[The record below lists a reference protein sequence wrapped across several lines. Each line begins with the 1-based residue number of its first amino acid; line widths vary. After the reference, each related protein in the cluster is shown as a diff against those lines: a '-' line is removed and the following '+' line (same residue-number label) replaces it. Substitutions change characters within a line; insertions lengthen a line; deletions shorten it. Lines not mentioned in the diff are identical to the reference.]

1 MNITIIPN
9 KLSGTVQVV
18 SSKSLSHRYLIAAGL
33 AKGISKIKNLLDSE
47 DIIAT
52 KKALASFNIRFEDQM
67 VYGGNLKVINN
78 EIDCNESG
86 STLRFLIPIAMLF
99 DQEITF
105 VGKNRLSERPLDV
118 YYELFNEKKLFYKK
132 LTNNHLPLIVKG
144 KIKPGLFK
152 VRGDVSSQFLTGL
165 LFTLPLLEDDS
176 VIELLTPLE
185 SKGYVDLTLDTLKLF
200 GIHILHIDQYFYIK
214 GNQKYIKQ
222 EVSVEGDFSQA
233 AFFIVAGLIGEDIV
247 LEKLNPISTQG
258 DSHIVDL
265 VKQMGG
271 QIEYNHFLRQYQV
284 KKSDTYGITIDLSQ
298 IPDLGPILMVL
309 AALSIGETRFINYE
323 RLRIKE
329 SDRLQVMI
337 EVLAKFG
344 VTTYFDKDYFVVIG
358 QESLKGNQTFESYND
373 HRIAMAIAIASIKA
387 DGKVTIL
394 NAEVVNK
401 SYPSFFEVY
410 KYLGGLVDE
419 S

>member
-1 MNITIIPN
+1 
-9 KLSGTVQVV
+9 
-18 SSKSLSHRYLIAAGL
+18 
-33 AKGISKIKNLLDSE
+33 
-47 DIIAT
+47 
-52 KKALASFNIRFEDQM
+52 
-67 VYGGNLKVINN
+67 
-78 EIDCNESG
+78 
-86 STLRFLIPIAMLF
+86 
-99 DQEITF
+99 
-105 VGKNRLSERPLDV
+105 
-118 YYELFNEKKLFYKK
+118 
-132 LTNNHLPLIVKG
+132 
-144 KIKPGLFK
+144 
-152 VRGDVSSQFLTGL
+152 VSSQFLTGL